1 MKQIACVMKTDY
13 FLLSES
19 FTKRVSEYAR
29 TESTI
34 KDTAVDTVA

>member
-1 MKQIACVMKTDY
+1 MSHVDGL

-19 FTKRVSEYAR
+19 FTKRVSEDDR

-34 KDTAVDTVA
+34 KDTAVHAVA